1 MLAKLFRKTRKAIV
15 FVTIY
20 AFLLATLPAYAYL
33 PPISNAQMYTLATQG
48 NVPALRA
55 AVQRGLNIDT
65 LDRYGNTA
73 LCHAILQRNYT
84 AYNALR
90 AAGANPYHP
99 CVRNLR
105 NGYYDSFLSSKRVVP
120 TTANSRE
127 AYAYMGEDDSWF
139 SAAAWWTLG
148 GILLG
153 GALILIFS
161 GGGGGDS
168 GYYFP
173 QYKSTDYSL
182 GALAGTNRPDY
193 PADFPYDPVILLEQ
207 NGGTLTNGS
216 GPDYNLGGDNP
227 RSLRI

>member
-1 MLAKLFRKTRKAIV
+1 MLAKLLRKAKKAIV

-20 AFLLATLPAYAYL
+20 AFLVATLPAYAYL

-105 NGYYDSFLSSKRVVP
+105 AGYYDSFLSSKRVVP

-127 AYAYMGEDDSWF
+127 AYAYMGEDDFLF
-139 SAAAWWTLG
+139 SPATWWTLG

-161 GGGGGDS
+161 GGGGGSDN
-168 GYYFP
+168 YFP
-173 QYKSTDYSL
+173 VYKTTNYSL
-182 GALAGTNRPDY
+182 GALAGTNRPNY
-193 PADFPYDPVILLEQ
+193 PSDVPYDPVILLEQ
-207 NGGTLTNGS
+207 NS
-216 GPDYNLGGDNP
+216 QNLSCGATRTG
-227 RSLRI
+227 L